1 MNTIFSPNVLATKL
15 SKKIVTENPS
25 LLKNNDEIR
34 YGLEWTFSGI
44 NQLLCVLIFA
54 FPLQVLPE
62 ATITLIAGAV
72 LRMFSGGSH
81 FKNYYL
87 CLIFSTFQILFV
99 AIICKY
105 YPEFITGKLPLILIF
120 LIISFI
126 IIAVRAP
133 VLQKKKHL
141 FDKRSK
147 ILQKIYSIVIFII
160 LISVSLLLPP
170 PLMFSIWVA
179 IVIQSLTLTS
189 IWENCIYLT
198 NIFLYNNR
206 KGERKHD

>member
-1 MNTIFSPNVLATKL
+1 MNTIFSPNILATKL

-25 LLKNNDEIR
+25 LLKNSDEIR

-44 NQLLCVLIFA
+44 NQLLFVLILA

-87 CLIFSTFQILFV
+87 CLVFSTFQILFV
-99 AIICKY
+99 ALFCKY
-105 YPEFITGKLPLILIF
+105 YPEFLTDKLPLLLIF

-126 IIAVRAP
+126 ITVVRAP

-141 FDKRSK
+141 FSRRAT
-147 ILQKIYSIVIFII
+147 ILQKIYSIVTFII
-160 LISVSLLLPP
+160 LISTSLLLPD

-179 IVIQSLTLTS
+179 IIIQSLTLTFL
-189 IWENCIYLT
+189 WEKCIYFT
-198 NIFLYNNR
+198 DAFLYKNH
-206 KGERKHD
+206 KGER